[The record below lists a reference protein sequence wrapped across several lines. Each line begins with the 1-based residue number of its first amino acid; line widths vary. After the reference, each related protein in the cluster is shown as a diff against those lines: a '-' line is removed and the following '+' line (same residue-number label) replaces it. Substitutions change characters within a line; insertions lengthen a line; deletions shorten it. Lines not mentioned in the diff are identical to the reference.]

1 MRLSPYARA
10 VERAVE
16 IAGGV
21 NALAGA
27 LGLSRVL
34 VRACITGSHET
45 PTSVFLK
52 VVDYLMDQDP
62 LFLSKLPSLEMPSEL
77 SGGEQSSG

>member
-21 NALAGA
+21 TALAGA
-27 LGLSRVL
+27 LGVSSVL

-52 VVDYLMDQDP
+52 VVDYLMDRDAA
-62 LFLSKLPSLEMPSEL
+62 FLGKLSSMDMPSEL
-77 SGGEQSSG
+77 SGDEQSSG

>member
-1 MRLSPYARA
+1 MRLSAYARA

-27 LGLSRVL
+27 LGLSGVL

-45 PTSVFLK
+45 PTSVFLRT
-52 VVDYLMDQDP
+52 VDYLMDQDP
-62 LFLSKLPSLEMPSEL
+62 VFLSKLPSMEMPSGL
-77 SGGEQSSG
+77 SGDEQGSR